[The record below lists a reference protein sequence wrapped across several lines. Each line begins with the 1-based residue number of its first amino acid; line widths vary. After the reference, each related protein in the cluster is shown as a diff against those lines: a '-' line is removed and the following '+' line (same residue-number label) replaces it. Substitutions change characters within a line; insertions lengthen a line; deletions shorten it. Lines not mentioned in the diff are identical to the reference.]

1 VERQPGAYKALSA
14 SFLQQVGGEILKEK
28 KRFICQQCGA
38 ILPKWM
44 GRCPECDSWNSIVE
58 EAVVPESK
66 LSGTYRSPQLLQHID
81 YSEDERIL
89 TSIDELDRVLGGGIV
104 PGSLIL
110 IGGDPGIGKS
120 TLMLQICGNLSKR
133 LNVLY
138 ISGEESEKQIK
149 LRADRLGIKD
159 GNLYI
164 MAENNMNLIEMAIK
178 ELKPAVAIIDSIQTV
193 YFPELSSGPGSVSQI
208 RESTVKSLRLC
219 KETDTAI
226 FIVGHVTKEGSLAG
240 PKLLE
245 HMVDAVL
252 YFEGERYQSYRLLRS
267 VKNRFGSTN
276 EIGIFEMNDDGLVQV
291 SSPSK
296 YLLSGKLKGT
306 SGSAVVCILEGTRPL
321 LVEVQAL
328 VSRTGFNLPRR
339 QTSGVDYNRAVLLIA
354 VLEKKLGYMLG
365 QEDIY
370 INVAGGIKVDEPAA
384 DLAVVASIASS
395 FRNRPISEDT
405 VIIGE
410 VGLAGEV
417 RAVSHVEK
425 RIQEASKLGFS
436 RAIVPY
442 ENAVDLSKSAKIKIE
457 GVKNIGEA
465 VEASII

>member
-1 VERQPGAYKALSA
+1 M
-14 SFLQQVGGEILKEK
+14 KEK

-38 ILPKWM
+38 IVPKWL
-44 GRCPECDSWNSIVE
+44 GRCPECSSWNSIVE
-58 EAVVPESK
+58 EAVPPEK
-66 LSGTYRSPQLLQHID
+66 NIAQEYKKPELLEKID

-89 TSIDELDRVLGGGIV
+89 TAIDELDRVLGGGIV

-120 TLMLQICGNLSKR
+120 TLMLQICGNLSKKTK
-133 LNVLY
+133 VLY

-149 LRADRLGIKD
+149 LRADRLGLKD

-164 MAENNMNLIEMAIK
+164 MAENNMNLIEKAIR
-178 ELKPAVAIIDSIQTV
+178 EIRPAVAIVDSIQTV

-208 RESTVKSLRLC
+208 RESTVKSLSLS
-219 KETDTAI
+219 KEMDTAI

-245 HMVDAVL
+245 HMVDTVL
-252 YFEGERYQSYRLLRS
+252 YFEGERYHSYRLLRA

-276 EIGIFEMNDDGLVQV
+276 EIGIFEMRDKGLVQV

-296 YLLSGKLKGT
+296 YLLSGKLADT
-306 SGSAVVCILEGTRPL
+306 AGSAVVCILEGTRPL

-328 VSRTGFNLPRR
+328 VSRSGFNIARR
-339 QTSGVDYNRAVLLIA
+339 QTSGIDYNRAALLIA
-354 VLEKKLGYMLG
+354 VLEKKLGFMLS

-370 INVAGGIKVDEPAA
+370 INVAGGIKVEEPGA
-384 DLAVVASIASS
+384 DLAVVVAIASS
-395 FRNRPISEDT
+395 FKNRPVFEDT

-417 RAVSHVEK
+417 RAVSYVEK
-425 RIQEASKLGFS
+425 RIQEAYKLGFS

-442 ENAVDLSKSAKIKIE
+442 ENAVDISKTSKIKIQ
-457 GVKNIGEA
+457 GVKNIREA
-465 VEASII
+465 VEASIK

>member
-1 VERQPGAYKALSA
+1 MKER
-14 SFLQQVGGEILKEK
+14 

-38 ILPKWM
+38 IVPKWM
-44 GRCPECDSWNSIVE
+44 GRCPECSSWNSIVE
-58 EAVVPESK
+58 ESVSPEK
-66 LSGTYRSPQLLQHID
+66 KITGAYKSPQPLQKID

-120 TLMLQICGNLSKR
+120 TLMLQICGNLSKKTS
-133 LNVLY
+133 VLY

-164 MAENNMNLIEMAIK
+164 MAENDMNIIEMGIK
-178 ELKPAVAIIDSIQTV
+178 ELKPDVAIIDSIQTV

-208 RESTVKSLRLC
+208 RESTVKSLRLS

-245 HMVDAVL
+245 HMVDSVL
-252 YFEGERYQSYRLLRS
+252 YFEGERYHSYRLLRS

-276 EIGIFEMNDDGLVQV
+276 EIGIFEMRDKGLVQV

-296 YLLSGKLKGT
+296 YLLSGKLKDT
-306 SGSAVVCILEGTRPL
+306 AGSAVVCILEGTRPL

-328 VSRTGFNLPRR
+328 VSRSGFNLPRR
-339 QTSGVDYNRAVLLIA
+339 QTSGVDYNRAALLIA

-370 INVAGGIKVDEPAA
+370 INVAGGIKVEEPGA
-384 DLAVVASIASS
+384 DLAIVAAIASS
-395 FRNRPISEDT
+395 FKNRPVSEDT

-417 RAVSHVEK
+417 RAVSYVEK

-436 RAIVPY
+436 RAVIPY
-442 ENAVDLSKSAKIKIE
+442 ENAIDICKSTKIKIQ
-457 GVKNIGEA
+457 GVKNIKEA
-465 VEASII
+465 VEASIK

>member
-1 VERQPGAYKALSA
+1 M
-14 SFLQQVGGEILKEK
+14 KEK
-28 KRFICQQCGA
+28 KRFVCQQCGA
-38 ILPKWM
+38 IVPKWM
-44 GRCPECDSWNSIVE
+44 GRCPECSSWNSIVE
-58 EAVVPESK
+58 EAVLPEK
-66 LSGTYRSPQLLQHID
+66 KFTREYKRPELLDSIN

-89 TSIDELDRVLGGGIV
+89 TSIEELDRVLGGGIV

-120 TLMLQICGNLSKR
+120 TLMLQICGNLSQKKS
-133 LNVLY
+133 VLY

-149 LRADRLGIKD
+149 LRADRLKIKS

-178 ELKPAVAIIDSIQTV
+178 ELRPSVAIIDSIQTV
-193 YFPELSSGPGSVSQI
+193 YYPELSSGPGSVSQI
-208 RESTVKSLRLC
+208 RESTVKSLSIS

-245 HMVDAVL
+245 HMVDTVL
-252 YFEGERYQSYRLLRS
+252 YFEGERYHSYRLLRS

-276 EIGIFEMNDDGLVQV
+276 EIGIFEMKDSGLVEV

-296 YLLSGKLKGT
+296 YLLSGKLPDT
-306 SGSAVVCILEGTRPL
+306 AGSAVVCILEGTRPL

-328 VSRTGFNLPRR
+328 VSRSGFNLARR
-339 QTSGVDYNRAVLLIA
+339 QTSGIDYNRAALLIA
-354 VLEKKLGYMLG
+354 VLEKKLGYMLS

-370 INVAGGIKVDEPAA
+370 INVAGGIKVEEPGA
-384 DLAVVASIASS
+384 DLAVVAAIASS
-395 FRNRPISEDT
+395 FKNRPISEDT

-417 RAVSHVEK
+417 RAVSYVEK
-425 RIQEASKLGFS
+425 RIQEAYKLGFS

-442 ENAVDLSKSAKIKIE
+442 ENTVDISKSIKMRIE
-457 GVKNIGEA
+457 GVKNIKEA
-465 VEASII
+465 VEASIT

>member
-1 VERQPGAYKALSA
+1 M
-14 SFLQQVGGEILKEK
+14 KEK

-38 ILPKWM
+38 IVPKWL
-44 GRCPECDSWNSIVE
+44 GRCPECSSWNSIVE
-58 EAVVPESK
+58 EAVLPEK
-66 LSGTYRSPQLLQHID
+66 NIVQEYKKPELLEKID

-89 TSIDELDRVLGGGIV
+89 TAIDELDRVLGGGIV

-120 TLMLQICGNLSKR
+120 TLMLQICGNLSKKTK
-133 LNVLY
+133 VLY

-149 LRADRLGIKD
+149 LRADRLGLKD

-164 MAENNMNLIEMAIK
+164 MAENNMNLIEKAIR
-178 ELKPAVAIIDSIQTV
+178 EIRPAVAIVDSIQTV

-208 RESTVKSLRLC
+208 RESTVKSLSLS
-219 KETDTAI
+219 KEMDTAI

-245 HMVDAVL
+245 HMVDTVL
-252 YFEGERYQSYRLLRS
+252 YFEGERYHSYRLLRA

-276 EIGIFEMNDDGLVQV
+276 EIGIFEMRDKGLVQV

-296 YLLSGKLKGT
+296 YLLSGKLADT
-306 SGSAVVCILEGTRPL
+306 AGSAVVCILEGTRPL

-328 VSRTGFNLPRR
+328 VSRSGFNIARR
-339 QTSGVDYNRAVLLIA
+339 QTSGIDYNRAALLIA
-354 VLEKKLGYMLG
+354 VLEKKLGFMLS

-370 INVAGGIKVDEPAA
+370 INVAGGIKVEEPGA
-384 DLAVVASIASS
+384 DLAVVVAIASS
-395 FRNRPISEDT
+395 FKNRPVFEDT

-417 RAVSHVEK
+417 RAVSYVEK
-425 RIQEASKLGFS
+425 RIQEAYKLGFS

-442 ENAVDLSKSAKIKIE
+442 ENAVDISKTSKIKIQ
-457 GVKNIGEA
+457 GVKNIREA
-465 VEASII
+465 VEASIK

>member
-1 VERQPGAYKALSA
+1 LLRKL
-14 SFLQQVGGEILKEK
+14 GGEILKER

-38 ILPKWM
+38 IVPKWM
-44 GRCPECDSWNSIVE
+44 GRCPECGSWNSIVE
-58 EAVVPESK
+58 ETVLPEK
-66 LSGTYRSPQLLQHID
+66 KVTGVYKSPQPLQEID

-120 TLMLQICGNLSKR
+120 TLMLQICGNLSKKTS
-133 LNVLY
+133 VLY

-149 LRADRLGIKD
+149 LRADRLGIKN
-159 GNLYI
+159 GNLYV
-164 MAENNMNLIEMAIK
+164 MAENDMNIIEMGMK
-178 ELKPAVAIIDSIQTV
+178 ELQPAVAIIDSIQTV

-208 RESTVKSLRLC
+208 RESTVKSLRLS

-226 FIVGHVTKEGSLAG
+226 FIIGHVTKEGSLAG

-245 HMVDAVL
+245 HMVDTVL
-252 YFEGERYQSYRLLRS
+252 YFEGERYHSYRLLRS

-276 EIGIFEMNDDGLVQV
+276 EIGIFEMRDKGLVQV

-296 YLLSGKLKGT
+296 YLLSGKLKDT
-306 SGSAVVCILEGTRPL
+306 AGSAVVCILEGTRPL

-328 VSRTGFNLPRR
+328 ASRSGFNLPRR
-339 QTSGVDYNRAVLLIA
+339 QTSGIDYNRAALLIA

-370 INVAGGIKVDEPAA
+370 INVAGGIKVQEPGA
-384 DLAVVASIASS
+384 DLAVAVAIASS
-395 FRNRPISEDT
+395 FKNRPVMEDT

-417 RAVSHVEK
+417 RAVSHVER
-425 RIQEASKLGFS
+425 RIQEASKLGFL

-442 ENAVDLSKSAKIKIE
+442 ENAVDIPRTSKIKIQ
-457 GVKNIGEA
+457 GVKNIREA
-465 VEASII
+465 VEISIK